1 MGMEH
6 KVEFG
11 PRGCPAWSDVAATLA
26 ARGFPVEMRM
36 IDGQLAFPDE
46 TPPEDWREL
55 RVSTSGGMITIRRDA
70 GGVTVVTWSNA
81 DEAMRKAWDAVA
93 EVFRS

>member
-6 KVEFG
+6 KVAFG
-11 PRGCPAWSDVAATLA
+11 PGGCPQWSDVTAALA
-26 ARGFPVEMRM
+26 ARGLPVEMRM

-46 TPPEDWREL
+46 TPPEEWREL
-55 RVSTSGGMITIRRDA
+55 RVNTNGGMITIRRDA

-81 DEAMRKAWDAVA
+81 DEAMRMAWDAVA
-93 EVFRS
+93 EVFRT